1 MPANTPGHAEEEHS
15 LLSRF
20 VRLRA
25 KRRRMWMTE
34 AVRQGSEATATREDR
49 FMRCALEFLLRGQ
62 KEPKSLRLTPADP
75 AKLDRYPAM
84 PGWL

>member
-20 VRLRA
+20 ARLRA

-34 AVRQGSEATATREDR
+34 GVRQGSGATVTRA
-49 FMRCALEFLLRGQ
+49 MAMACVQAALRKVLHRKKARPEPRLELPTQERG
-62 KEPKSLRLTPADP
+62 
-75 AKLDRYPAM
+75 
-84 PGWL
+84 G